1 LRPQGLPMLSLTF
14 STYEEAEEWV
24 EEHEQ
29 RYIDDPE
36 RYQEWIKL
44 NRLSIKENAI
54 LHVHIPLDSF

>member
-1 LRPQGLPMLSLTF
+1 MLSLTF